1 LLNVIVLSGIMKS
14 DVRMIVVILSVVIL
28 SAIRQPA
35 VRTNAITL
43 NVALPSVAA
52 LPRSAIF
59 GSPVAFQRSFTNDP
73 KSATKKMLLSW
84 FLFFLLY
91 LEIPQSLQFLNK
103 TYNFASFNTDVD
115 RNDVFGHKILSR
127 QKRNFGGMEPINF
140 TLVSMLI
147 KISLWTLKRLK

>member
-1 LLNVIVLSGIMKS
+1 MLSSIMLHVIMLSV
-14 DVRMIVVILSVVIL
+14 VRMSVVLFRDVMLIVVMLSVVIL

-59 GSPVAFQRSFTNDP
+59 GSPVVFQRSLTNNP
-73 KSATKKMLLSW
+73 KSDTQEMLLSW

-103 TYNFASFNTDVD
+103 TYELALFDNDVD

-140 TLVSMLI
+140 TLVLSE
-147 KISLWTLKRLK
+147 